1 MRIKELQAKLE
12 ELRDPRRQWG
22 NLRHKLWEAIII
34 ALCSVMCYGNDYDDM
49 EEFGQEEEKWL
60 KEELGLELKH
70 GIPDGDTFK
79 RIFQKL
85 NPQGFRQ
92 VLNESLC
99 YVRKLRDIIPID
111 GKTKRS
117 SGCKEKGEAPVHII
131 SAFACENQL
140 VLGEIASENHSSE
153 KHENPKLLDAIDVS
167 GDIVTV
173 DAGGCHKDIAEKIIE
188 KEGDYV
194 LTLKGNHPILYE
206 TTKKYFESLD
216 LNNLP
221 SVITEEKNGS
231 RLERREY
238 WLLNEIDFL
247 ADIPEREKWI
257 GLLGVGMSHSEVE
270 KKGVITEEVRFFIT
284 SLTKLE
290 EFAEAVRKHWR
301 IENMHWFLDV
311 IFREDSHKARKDN
324 SAMNM
329 NILEK
334 HALHLIVKSDFSGF
348 KKMGKVSVKRKRLK
362 ASRNNDVLK
371 HVILC
376 GE

>member
-1 MRIKELQAKLE
+1 MKIEKLKEKLQEIA
-12 ELRDPRRQWG
+12 DPRRQYG
-22 NLRHKLWEAIII
+22 NIRHKLWEAIII
-34 ALCSVMCYGNDYDDM
+34 ALCSVMCYGEDYDDM
-49 EEFGQEEEKWL
+49 EEFGKEEEKWL
-60 KEELGLELKH
+60 KEELGLELAH

-92 VLNESLC
+92 KLNESLR
-99 YVRKLRDIIPID
+99 YVRKMRDIIPID

-117 SGCKEKGEAPVHII
+117 SGCKRKGEAPIHII

-153 KHENPKLLDAIDVS
+153 KHEIPKLLDMIDVS
-167 GDIVTV
+167 GDIVTI
-173 DAGGCHKDIAEKIIE
+173 DAGGCHKDITAKIIE
-188 KEGDYV
+188 KEADYV
-194 LTLKGNHPILYE
+194 LALKGNHPILYE
-206 TTKKYFESLD
+206 TTKQYFESLD
-216 LNNLP
+216 L
-221 SVITEEKNGS
+221 SRISSIVTEEMNGS
-231 RLERREY
+231 RFERREY
-238 WLLNEIDFL
+238 WLLNEIEFL
-247 ADIPEREKWI
+247 DEVPEREKWI
-257 GLLGVGMSHSEVE
+257 GLEGVGMVHSEVTVN
-270 KKGVITEEVRFFIT
+270 GVTTEEIRFFIT
-284 SLTKLE
+284 SLTNRE

-311 IFREDSHKARKDN
+311 IFREDSHKASKDN

-334 HALHLIVKSDFSGF
+334 HALHLIVRADFSSF

-362 ASRNNDVLK
+362 ASRNHHVLK